1 MRAASALAAYAATQ
15 VSTVTPSKLVVLLY
29 ERLVLDLQR
38 GEHLV
43 RKGDMTEARKRLS
56 NAHQIVLELGASL
69 DQSRW
74 AGASSLAALYS
85 WFSSEIT
92 RAATAGDPARVAAV
106 RVLVEPLRD
115 AWVIAER
122 QLAEAQR

>member
-122 QLAEAQR
+122 QLADAQR